1 MLIKFFLC
9 NILKYAIIYFNNIP
23 TNIKKISMPI
33 ETITNHVNQINYNT
47 LTNIDNDN
55 HNTSHNFSNYID
67 NLLNSINL
75 TQNNAKKN
83 SQEFILEKPGVSLS
97 DIMIDLQKSSIS
109 INMAVQIRNKVISAY
124 QEIMNMQV

>member
-1 MLIKFFLC
+1 
-9 NILKYAIIYFNNIP
+9 
-23 TNIKKISMPI
+23 MPI

>member
-1 MLIKFFLC
+1 
-9 NILKYAIIYFNNIP
+9 
-23 TNIKKISMPI
+23 MPI

-55 HNTSHNFSNYID
+55 HNTSHKFSNYID